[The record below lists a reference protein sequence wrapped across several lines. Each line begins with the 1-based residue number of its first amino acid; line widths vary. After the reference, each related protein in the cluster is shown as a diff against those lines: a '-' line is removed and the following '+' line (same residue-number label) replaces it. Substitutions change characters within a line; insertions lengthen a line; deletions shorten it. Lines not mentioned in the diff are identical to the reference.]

1 MKRRARSLEKAL
13 ARKGRFGDTEL
24 AHVNR
29 REKALLMALGGAGT
43 RNPETGFPEFYD
55 ASFDGGDVGSGQT
68 GDNIGGGGLGVGG
81 GGGGGYTSP
90 GEVDQALANDKAK
103 SVDNPDYSTGGLT
116 STPSQPGFF
125 ERIGTYLKN
134 EIDPR
139 TQQGMFNTLTGLV
152 PGFGFAT
159 RGARG
164 LAEALGEYVGQ
175 PLNDRFGGNA
185 KAVDFDFGNGARFD
199 GDSFAGIDMGPEGRN
214 GPMGDVIARMLDAT
228 PIAAPLSPTDPGEVP
243 YEISSFMGPGMTDLQ
258 RRALISTYGT
268 QGVNSAFRTD
278 PVKKYYA
285 RLLRNG
291 LIDEQGKL
299 FSQPYTLPIEHL
311 YWQGVL
317 GNPVADVGNADQ
329 IMAVANRFI
338 G

>member
-43 RNPETGFPEFYD
+43 RNPHTGLPEFYE
-55 ASFDGGDVGSGQT
+55 SDGGDTDSSNSPGGGFSDPGGGVSGGNDQPDPPTSSTPPGGWGGGDEEPSNAPGGGFTPPEGWGGGRDVFDRVGSFLENQ
-68 GDNIGGGGLGVGG
+68 
-81 GGGGGYTSP
+81 
-90 GEVDQALANDKAK
+90 
-103 SVDNPDYSTGGLT
+103 
-116 STPSQPGFF
+116 
-125 ERIGTYLKN
+125 
-134 EIDPR
+134 IDPR

-152 PGFGFAT
+152 PGFGLAS

-199 GDSFAGIDMGPEGRN
+199 GDPFAGVEMGPEGRN
-214 GPMGDVIARMLDAT
+214 GPLGDVIARMLDAT
-228 PIAAPLSPTDPGEVP
+228 PIAAPLTPTDPGEIP

-268 QGVNSAFRTD
+268 HGVNSAFRTD